1 MDAIYRDE
9 YNDYRVTL
17 YMGNDPAKK
26 GLYHVAKIDGH
37 YNAHTATPTK
47 MNPWT
52 TQEEATK
59 NLHAMAKHHGWEP
72 LRRR

>member
-1 MDAIYRDE
+1 MDLIYRDDF
-9 YNDYRVTL
+9 NDYRVTQ
-17 YMGNDPAKK
+17 YMGNDPAKRN
-26 GLYHVAKIDGH
+26 LYHVARIDGH

-52 TQEEATK
+52 TKEEATR
-59 NLHAMAKHHGWEP
+59 NLHAMAQRNGWEP

>member
-1 MDAIYRDE
+1 MIAVYRDE
-9 YNDYRVTL
+9 FNDYRVTL

-26 GLYHVAKIDGH
+26 GLYHVARIDGH
-37 YNAHTATPTK
+37 YNAHTATPMK

-52 TQEEATK
+52 TEEEATR
-59 NLHAMAKHHGWEP
+59 NLHEMAKHHGWEP

>member
-1 MDAIYRDE
+1 MDFIYRDDN
-9 YNDYRVTL
+9 NDYRVTL

-26 GLYHVAKIDGH
+26 GLYHVARIDGH
-37 YNAHTATPTK
+37 YNAHTATPKK

-52 TQEEATK
+52 TKEEATE